1 MGETSFG
8 GGVDVAITQLFAT
21 LGSFFAY
28 LGKEIEAG
36 IDVVNGFLYQPWCVP
51 LILLA
56 GGIILTVL
64 LKFPQIRLFLECF
77 RVIKDKPKEKN
88 GISSFG
94 ALMIS
99 TASRVGTGNIIGVAG
114 AIGIGGPGAVFWM
127 WITAILGGA
136 SAFTESTLAQ
146 IFKKRNPDG
155 SSYGGPSFYMHD
167 KLKARWLGIIFSV
180 LIIVTYAVGFN
191 MLASF
196 NVQASFE
203 GFNFYNKDTTPAII
217 GLILA
222 VLFAVCVIGGAKRL
236 SKVTGVMVPVMGV
249 LYILVAITVMCINYR
264 NIPTMFQLIFK
275 NAFDFK
281 AIFGGF
287 AGSCL
292 MYGIKRGLYS
302 NEAGMGS
309 APNAAATADVTHP
322 AKQGLVQML
331 SVFIDT
337 LLICTC
343 TAFMCLSSNAIFI
356 KGADNAEA
364 IYVQNSL
371 SGSLGVFGPIFI
383 AVALTLFAFTTLI
396 GNYAYCEG
404 CLKFI
409 FKRQVGKK
417 GMLLFQIIA
426 TVLVFVGAIASAG
439 IVWGFA
445 EIAQALMVIVNIP
458 VVLILSKYS
467 IRALKDYTKQKK
479 EGKDPVFYSKDIGI
493 EEELDFWK

>member
-1 MGETSFG
+1 MET
-8 GGVDVAITQLFAT
+8 
-21 LGSFFAY
+21 
-28 LGKEIEAG
+28 IEK
-36 IDVVNGFLYQPWCVP
+36 IISVISNVLYQPWCVP
-51 LILLA
+51 LILIC
-56 GGIILTVL
+56 GGIFLTL
-64 LKFPQIRLFLECF
+64 RLKFIQVRLFGECF
-77 RVIKDKPKEKN
+77 KVIRDKPKEKN

-114 AIGIGGPGAVFWM
+114 AICMGGPGAVFWM
-127 WITAILGGA
+127 WLTAILGGA

-155 SSYGGPSFYMHD
+155 SSYGGPAFYMQD
-167 KLKARWLGIIFSV
+167 KLKSRPLGIIFSV

-196 NVQASFE
+196 NVQSSFE
-203 GFNFYNKDTTPAII
+203 NFSFYDATYTPIII

-222 VLFAVCVIGGAKRL
+222 IFFALCVIGGSKRL
-236 SKVTGVMVPVMGV
+236 AKVTGLMVPFMGV
-249 LYILVAITVMCINYR
+249 IYIAVSVIVLSINFR
-264 NIPTMFQLIFK
+264 NIPTMFSLIFK
-275 NAFDFK
+275 NAFDFR
-281 AIFGGF
+281 AILGGF
-287 AGSCL
+287 TGSCL

-343 TAFMCLSSNAIFI
+343 TAFMCLSA
-356 KGADNAEA
+356 GLPYADYANNKEA
-364 IYVQNSL
+364 MFVQDSL
-371 SGSLGVFGPIFI
+371 SGSLGAFGPIFI
-383 AVALTLFAFTTLI
+383 AAALTLFAFTTLI

-409 FKRQVGKK
+409 FKRPISKI
-417 GMLLFQIIA
+417 GMLVFRIIS
-426 TVLVFVGAIASAG
+426 TVLVFVGAIATAN

-445 EIAQALMVIVNIP
+445 ELTQALMVLVNMP

-467 IRALKDYTKQKK
+467 VRCLNDYCKQKK
-479 EGKDPVFYSKDIGI
+479 QGKDPVFKAKDIGI
-493 EEELDFWK
+493 DEKLDFWN

>member
-1 MGETSFG
+1 MELINSIISAIS
-8 GGVDVAITQLFAT
+8 GV
-21 LGSFFAY
+21 
-28 LGKEIEAG
+28 
-36 IDVVNGFLYQPWCVP
+36 LYQPWCVP
-51 LILLA
+51 LILLF
-56 GGIILTVL
+56 GGIFLTVR
-64 LKFPQIRLFLECF
+64 LKGIQFRLFGECF
-77 RVIKDKPKEKN
+77 KVLMDKPKEKN

-114 AIGIGGPGAVFWM
+114 AICLGGPGAVFWM

-155 SSYGGPSFYMHD
+155 SSYGGPAFYMQD
-167 KLKARWLGIIFSV
+167 KLHSRFLGVLFSV
-180 LIIVTYAVGFN
+180 LIIITYAIGFN
-191 MLASF
+191 MLASY
-196 NVQASFE
+196 NVQSSFA
-203 GFNFYNKDTTPAII
+203 NFSFYDATWTPII
-217 GLILA
+217 VGA
-222 VLFAVCVIGGAKRL
+222 VLALLFAACVIGGAKRL
-236 SKVTGVMVPVMGV
+236 SKVTGLMVPFMGV
-249 LYILVAITVMCINYR
+249 LYILVSILVLILNYQ
-264 NIPTMFQLIFK
+264 NIPAMFSLIFGD
-275 NAFDFK
+275 AFNIQ

-309 APNAAATADVTHP
+309 APNAAATADVSHP

-331 SVFIDT
+331 SVFLDT

-343 TAFMCLSSNAIFI
+343 TAFMCLSSGVNY
-356 KGADNAEA
+356 GLYENREA
-364 IYVQNSL
+364 MYVQDAL
-371 SGSLGVFGPIFI
+371 AGTLGVFGPVFI

-409 FKRQVGKK
+409 FKRQLGRKA
-417 GMLLFQIIA
+417 MLVFQIAA
-426 TVLVFVGAIASAG
+426 TLLVFVGAILTAN

-445 EIAQALMVIVNIP
+445 ELTQALMVLVNIP
-458 VVLILSKYS
+458 VVLILSKYA
-467 IRALKDYTKQKK
+467 IRCLNDYCKQRK
-479 EGKDPVFYSKDIGI
+479 EGKDPVFYAKDIGLD
-493 EEELDFWK
+493 EELDFWK

>member
-1 MGETSFG
+1 MLEAIGNVISAVS
-8 GGVDVAITQLFAT
+8 GV
-21 LGSFFAY
+21 
-28 LGKEIEAG
+28 
-36 IDVVNGFLYQPWCVP
+36 LYKPWCVP
-51 LILLA
+51 LILLF
-56 GGIILTVL
+56 GGIYLTIR
-64 LKFPQIRLFLECF
+64 LKFLQFRLFKECF
-77 RVIKDKPKEKN
+77 KVIKDKPKEKN

-114 AIGIGGPGAVFWM
+114 AICLGGPGAVFWM

-155 SSYGGPSFYMHD
+155 SSYGGPAFYMQD
-167 KLKARWLGIIFSV
+167 KLKLRPLGVLFSV

-191 MLASF
+191 MLASY
-196 NVQASFE
+196 NVQSSFANF
-203 GFNFYNKDTTPAII
+203 GFYDKTVTPIII
-217 GLILA
+217 GTVLA
-222 VLFAVCVIGGAKRL
+222 VLFGVCVIGGAKRL
-236 SKVTGVMVPVMGV
+236 AKVTGLMVPVMGV
-249 LYILVAITVMCINYR
+249 LYIAVALIVMIFNYK
-264 NIPTMFQLIFK
+264 NIPNMFVMIFES
-275 NAFDFK
+275 AFNFK

-287 AGSCL
+287 AGSCI

-309 APNAAATADVTHP
+309 APNAAATADVSHP

-331 SVFIDT
+331 SVFLDT

-343 TAFMCLSSNAIFI
+343 TAFMCLSSGVPFANYT
-356 KGADNAEA
+356 NSNEA
-364 IYVQNSL
+364 MYVQDSL
-371 SGSLGVFGPIFI
+371 SGTLGAFGPIFI
-383 AVALTLFAFTTLI
+383 AVALSLFAFTTLI

-409 FKRQVGKK
+409 FKRSIGKK
-417 GMLLFQIIA
+417 GMLVFQIIA
-426 TVLVFVGAIASAG
+426 TVLVFVGAVATAN

-445 EIAQALMVIVNIP
+445 ELTQALMVLVNMP

-467 IRALKDYTKQKK
+467 IRCLDDYCKQKK
-479 EGKDPVFYSKDIGI
+479 EGKDPVFVAKNIGI
-493 EEELDFWK
+493 EEELDFWQE

>member
-1 MGETSFG
+1 MLEILNDIISAIS
-8 GGVDVAITQLFAT
+8 GV
-21 LGSFFAY
+21 
-28 LGKEIEAG
+28 
-36 IDVVNGFLYQPWCVP
+36 LYQPWCVP

-56 GGIILTVL
+56 GGIFLTVRL
-64 LKFPQIRLFLECF
+64 AAPQFRLFPECF
-77 RVIKDKPKEKN
+77 RVLLDKPKDKS

-114 AIGIGGPGAVFWM
+114 AICIGGPGAVFWM

-155 SSYGGPSFYMHD
+155 SSYGGPAFYMQD
-167 KLKARWLGIIFSV
+167 KLKCRPLGVIFSV
-180 LIIVTYAVGFN
+180 LIIITYAVGFN

-196 NVQASFE
+196 NVQKSFM
-203 GFNFYNKDTTPAII
+203 GFEFYDATVTPIVI
-217 GLILA
+217 GAVLA
-222 VLFAVCVIGGAKRL
+222 VFFALCVIGGAKRL
-236 SKVTGVMVPVMGV
+236 SRVTGLMVPFMGL
-249 LYILVAITVMCINYR
+249 LYIIVSVIVLGINFK
-264 NIPTMFQLIFK
+264 NIPTMFSLIFSD
-275 NAFDFK
+275 AFNLK

-337 LLICTC
+337 LLVCTC
-343 TAFMCLSSNAIFI
+343 TAFMCLSSGVPFM
-356 KGADNAEA
+356 GVEDT
-364 IYVQNSL
+364 IYVQSAI
-371 SGSLGVFGPIFI
+371 SSSLGIFGPIFI

-409 FKRQVGKK
+409 FKRQIGKV
-417 GMLLFQIIA
+417 GMLIFRIVA
-426 TVLVFVGAIASAG
+426 TVLVFVGAIATANL
-439 IVWGFA
+439 VWGVA
-445 EIAQALMVIVNIP
+445 DLAQALMVLVNMP
-458 VVLILSKYS
+458 VILYLSKYS
-467 IRALKDYTKQKK
+467 VRCLKDYCKQRK
-479 EGKDPVFYSKDIGI
+479 EGKEPVFKAKDIGI
-493 EEELDFWK
+493 EEELDFWQ